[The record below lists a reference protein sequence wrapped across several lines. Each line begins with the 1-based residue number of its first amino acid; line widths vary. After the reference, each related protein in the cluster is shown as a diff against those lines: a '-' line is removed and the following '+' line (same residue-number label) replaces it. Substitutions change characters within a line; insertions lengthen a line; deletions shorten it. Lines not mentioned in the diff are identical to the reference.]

1 MLKNFKD
8 LSEKEI
14 LAIAI
19 AAEEEDGRI
28 YGEFADGLRES
39 YPATAQMFEEMRSE
53 EVNHRDRLLATFRE
67 RFGDHIPPIRRENV
81 KGFLK
86 RRPLWLVRPLRVNAA
101 RKHARIMEMEAVR
114 FYQKAADRVTDA
126 PTRELLNKLADEERK
141 HTATAGEL
149 EEKHLTQQ
157 ARAQEDE
164 SHRKLFLLQVVQ
176 PGLAGLMDGSVSTLA
191 PVFAAAFATKNTWD
205 AFLVGLAASVGAG
218 ISMGFAEALSDD
230 GSLTGRGHPWI
241 RGLASGLMTTA
252 GGIGHTLPF
261 LIADFRIAF
270 TVALLVVIVELAVI
284 SYIRHR
290 YMDTP
295 LFSAMLQVMLGGTL
309 VFIAGLLI
317 GSS

>member
-1 MLKNFKD
+1 MAKNFKD
-8 LSEKEI
+8 LTEREI
-14 LAIAI
+14 VALAISL
-19 AAEEEDGRI
+19 EEEDGRI
-28 YGEFADGLRES
+28 YGDFIDGLRDT
-39 YPATAQMFEEMRSE
+39 YPASAKIFEEMQAE
-53 EVNHRDRLLATFRE
+53 ESGHRASLIEIYRQ
-67 RFGDHIPPIRRENV
+67 RFGEHIPLIRRQDV
-81 KGFLK
+81 KGFVQ
-86 RRPLWLVRPLRVNAA
+86 RRPMWLVRPLGIHAV
-101 RKHARIMEMEAVR
+101 RKQVEIMELETR
-114 FYQKAADRVTDA
+114 NFYERAMQQVSDA
-126 PTRELLNKLADEERK
+126 PVRKLLGDLADAERK
-141 HTATAGEL
+141 HSAAAHALGEKILTDEALKGEDAT
-149 EEKHLTQQ
+149 Q
-157 ARAQEDE
+157 R
-164 SHRKLFLLQVVQ
+164 RLFLLQIVQ

-261 LIADFRIAF
+261 LIANFRIAF

>member
-1 MLKNFKD
+1 MAKNFKD
-8 LSEKEI
+8 LTEREI
-14 LAIAI
+14 VALAIAL
-19 AAEEEDGRI
+19 EEEDGRI
-28 YGEFADGLRES
+28 YADFIDGLRDT
-39 YPATAQMFEEMRSE
+39 YPASAEVFEQMQAEESQ
-53 EVNHRDRLLATFRE
+53 HRASLIELYRQ
-67 RFGDHIPPIRRENV
+67 RFGEHIPLIRRHDV
-81 KGFLK
+81 KGFVQ
-86 RRPLWLVRPLRVNAA
+86 RRPMWLVRPLGIHAV
-101 RKHARIMEMEAVR
+101 RKQVEIMELETRRFYERAMQQVSDAAVR
-114 FYQKAADRVTDA
+114 K
-126 PTRELLNKLADEERK
+126 LLGDLAEAERK
-141 HTATAGEL
+141 HSAAAEDLGRKL
-149 EEKHLTQQ
+149 LTDQ
-157 ARAQEDE
+157 ARQGEDMTE
-164 SHRKLFLLQVVQ
+164 RRLFVLQIVQ

-191 PVFAAAFATKNTWD
+191 PVFAAALATKNSWD
-205 AFLVGLAASVGAG
+205 AFLVGMAASVGAG

-241 RGLASGLMTTA
+241 RGLVCGLMTTA

-270 TVALLVVIVELAVI
+270 SVALLVVIVELAVI